1 MFNCPRCIKEFD
13 SYNGLS
19 RHTAKSYGLKGEQL
33 YREYHGITEI
43 VTCKCGCGTPTKLR
57 TDTGYNDYVAG
68 HNSIGSTN
76 PMFGNTHSDTA
87 RKNISSKRKEKFA
100 NGEYEIWQ
108 HKTGEKYDLARQKI
122 ADAVRKENNPE
133 RARKISQSLKGVPKS
148 AEHSRKSRIGI
159 KKAWENSELRERQ
172 RINILNRFLSKKK
185 NNPSRLEMTFE
196 KLLLENGIKYQTQF
210 NLSHRLYDFK
220 LENSNILIEVDG
232 DFYHAN
238 PKKYPTPI
246 CKTQEDVIK
255 NDHKKN
261 EIAQHSGYT
270 LLRFW
275 ESDILNNPQQVITEL
290 LAEIKKTSP

>member
-1 MFNCPRCIKEFD
+1 MFKCPRCASEFG
-13 SYNGLS
+13 SYNNLS
-19 RHTAKSYGLKGEQL
+19 RHTAKNYSLKGEAL
-33 YREYHGITEI
+33 YREYHKITKI
-43 VTCKCGCGTPTKLR
+43 ITCKCGCGTPTKWR
-57 TDTGYNDYVAG
+57 VDRGYGEYVNG
-68 HNSIGSTN
+68 HNSRGATN
-76 PMFGNTHSDTA
+76 PMFGKSHSDTA
-87 RKNISSKRKEKFA
+87 KNNISNKRKEKFA
-100 NGEYEIWQ
+100 NGEYQIWQ
-108 HKTGEKYDLARQKI
+108 HKTGEKYQLAKQKI

-133 RARKISQSLKGVPKS
+133 RARKISQSLKGIPKS
-148 AEHSRKSRIGI
+148 KEHSRKSRIGI
-159 KKAWENSELRERQ
+159 KKAWENPELRERQ

-196 KLLLENGIKYQTQF
+196 KLLLGNGIKYQTQF

-255 NDHKKN
+255 NDNKKN
-261 EIAQHSGYT
+261 QIALRSGYR

-290 LAEIKKTSP
+290 LTEINKTSP